1 MSSRLLRAQR
11 EENAV
16 HPAACRAGITAQR
29 LVWKET
35 QLTELLSVSS
45 RDRSRTLVLHDEAS
59 WPVHRMTHTLLG
71 AAVVAGLVVCMMALI
86 RQMPRLQ
93 SMTTDDGECSLWGIS
108 VGALVGTWSHVLLD
122 SIVHLDVRLF
132 APFNDALP
140 FYGLLEWEQ
149 VNLLCI
155 VSAAVGLLLHVLQRL
170 TARPAPTH

>member
-1 MSSRLLRAQR
+1 MPFTPLHAGPGLLLKGLCGKRLS
-11 EENAV
+11 
-16 HPAACRAGITAQR
+16 
-29 LVWKET
+29 
-35 QLTELLSVSS
+35 LLSF
-45 RDRSRTLVLHDEAS
+45 LAS
-59 WPVHRMTHTLLG
+59 QVVIDLEPLYYMMRHQWLVHRMTHTLLG
-71 AAVVAGLVVCMMALI
+71 AAVVAGLVVSMMALI

-155 VSAAVGLLLHVLQRL
+155 VSAAVGLLLHVLQRV